1 MTNLHNI
8 LEKELKNPEFKTEW
22 DSLQPEKANL
32 QALADTNNEN
42 INTHKTI
49 KERFCDYKG
58 NYRGEELDWGEDVG
72 AEIID
77 W

>member
-1 MTNLHNI
+1 MTNWRDM
-8 LEKELKNPEFKTEW
+8 LEKDLKNPEFKADWE
-22 DSLQPEKANL
+22 SLQLKKANL
-32 QALADTNNEN
+32 QALADTNNGK
-42 INTHKTI
+42 TTAHKTI
-49 KERFCDYKG
+49 KERFCGYKG